1 VTRFPR
7 PALHTVF
14 GIIIATGTASCLA
27 AQEPADPEKSG
38 PYSELRFRLS
48 GARVVNRE
56 RIHDFWRSQTGA
68 GAGIS
73 TPFYVGSIGLGATLI
88 PFEARDTQRPN
99 FRALILAI
107 DWGAAIPIPGPVRL
121 RASARVGDF
130 VMLIENPEL
139 WLDSESELLVGGEL
153 AAGLPVRR
161 NLAVT
166 VAGSFTHVRTRPS
179 LDVALLTLG
188 LEYATR
194 TPGWLR
200 AFLE

>member
-1 VTRFPR
+1 MASSGN
-7 PALHTVF
+7 AL
-14 GIIIATGTASCLA
+14 G
-27 AQEPADPEKSG
+27 AQEPASSARPA

-48 GARVVNRE
+48 GARVVNHE

-68 GAGIS
+68 GGGIS

-99 FRALILAI
+99 LRALILAV
-107 DWGAAIPIPGPVRL
+107 DWSVEIPVPGPVRL
-121 RASARVGDF
+121 RAGARVGDF

-153 AAGLPVRR
+153 SAGLPVRR
-161 NLAVT
+161 DLAVV
-166 VAGSFTHVRTRPS
+166 VAGSLAHVRTRPS
-179 LDVALLTLG
+179 LDVALVTIG